1 MMAQQVAAQKP
12 EVKKSSLP
20 DHVLRAI
27 RGEMSEEEKHSQYD
41 KSLGR

>member
-1 MMAQQVAAQKP
+1 MAGQVATASP
-12 EVKKSSLP
+12 EKKSSLP

-27 RGEMSEEEKHSQYD
+27 RGEMSEAEKHAEYD